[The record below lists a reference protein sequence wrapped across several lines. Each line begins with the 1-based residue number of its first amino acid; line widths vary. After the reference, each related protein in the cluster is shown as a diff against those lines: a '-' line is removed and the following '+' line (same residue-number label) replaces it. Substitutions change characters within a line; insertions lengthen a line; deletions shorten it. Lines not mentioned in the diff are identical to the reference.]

1 MSIRL
6 KTDFKG
12 APPRPFRHKNGV
24 YYIRLTTHYRDIW
37 RSCKT
42 RVKRE
47 AEEYAYQMWYEY
59 QHADVKT
66 LLRPP
71 GALISTEIE
80 SYKNTDNFK
89 MLKNSTRGTR
99 MGSAYA
105 FLDYCDVHRVK
116 MFDDLT
122 PEFCEAFL
130 ATRGRTGKTFNNVR
144 SDLIKIFENT
154 ARRLS
159 VKNPFES
166 VPQRLTSRGAGA
178 SRPKAAFTDEQVK
191 AILEYITGSD
201 KLKYAD
207 EWLKACKIAMYTGLR
222 FEDIALLRYDE
233 IMDDI
238 LEVTPKKTQT
248 VTHKKIIMKLPP
260 ELQRDLFRVGDHESP
275 YILPHLAENYPR
287 YDESGELCSGIAD
300 PLKPFGRVL
309 SRLHIMAPDG
319 YSIGFHSFRVTLVTK
334 LRQAG
339 YSAEI
344 IGGLVGHTN
353 KLQTEHYNRA
363 ALSIDI
369 SRINYGELEKSVENL

>member
-6 KTDFKG
+6 KTDFRG
-12 APPRPFRHKNGV
+12 SPPRPFRHKSGI
-24 YYIRLTTHYRDIW
+24 YYIRITSNYRDIW

-47 AEEYAYQMWYEY
+47 AEEYAYQVWFEF
-59 QHADVKT
+59 QKSDAKL
-66 LLRPP
+66 LLRMPS
-71 GALISTEIE
+71 ASIAAEIE
-80 SYKNTDNFK
+80 SYKNTENFK
-89 MLKNSTRGTR
+89 MLKNSTRR
-99 MGSAYA
+99 IRLSSATA
-105 FLDYCDVHRVK
+105 FLSYCREHRIA

-130 ATRGRTGKTFNNVR
+130 STRGTTGKTFNNVR
-144 SDLIKIFENT
+144 SDLIKVFENT
-154 ARRLS
+154 SRRLS
-159 VKNPFES
+159 AKNPFES
-166 VPQRLTSRGAGA
+166 VPQRLISRGTGA
-178 SRPKAAFTDEQVK
+178 SKPKAAFTDEQVR
-191 AILEYITGSD
+191 AILSYIAGSG
-201 KLKYAD
+201 KLKHAD
-207 EWLKACKIAMYTGLR
+207 EWLKACRIAMYTGLR

-233 IMDDI
+233 ITDNI

-260 ELQRDLFRVGDHESP
+260 ELQRDLFRVASHDSP
-275 YILPHLAENYPR
+275 YVLPHLAENYPR
-287 YDESGELCSGIAD
+287 YDESGELVSGVHD
-300 PLKPFGRVL
+300 PLRPFTKVL
-309 SRLHIMAPDG
+309 ERLKIVSPPG

-353 KLQTEHYNRA
+353 RAQTEHYNRA

-369 SRINYGELEKSVENL
+369 SRIHYAELEKSVENL